1 MQKQIREESQSM
13 KVRLV
18 EFHNTA
24 SPFESPLS
32 AREKGRQLAST
43 IWSFSFVPLCLMMFA
58 SFTSAQTSQATIRGT
73 VHDSSDAVIVGASVS
88 LTNVDTHVTSKTTT
102 NENGDYFI
110 LNLNPGIYTLEA
122 SSKGFTAQKL
132 NPFALKVNQTSTFD
146 FSLSVGALDTV
157 VQVQAVGNQ
166 IEASSNELSM
176 TLEAKQISDLPLNS
190 RNFTQLFVAA
200 PGVSPIVVG
209 GSQTMSYTTAIG
221 PSMIPSFNGQSNR
234 SDLFIVDGILDVET
248 FGNAYAVQPG
258 VDYIQNMKLESHND
272 SAEFGGSTGG
282 TINIS
287 TKGGTNTLHGSAW
300 EYNKP
305 NSLQAE
311 QYFTP
316 KGTPQTPFTQ
326 NQFGGTLGGPV
337 VIPKLYHGKNRTF
350 FFGGY
355 EDLRFSGPGTWS
367 TTVPTAA
374 ELSGDFT
381 ADAPIYDPA
390 TTVCDSALNCTR
402 QQFSYN
408 GVKNM
413 IDPRRIAAG
422 NVYYAQHIWPAA
434 GLAGAPAGSN
444 TFQNS
449 PNNQDLYTFDA
460 RVDENIGNSDSV
472 FFRYMALK
480 GNQTSGRIQLPA
492 VQSTNAYS
500 YVGSY
505 SHIFS
510 AASVLHI
517 QAGRTYESRPQV
529 WRYKNVP
536 ADIVAK
542 VGFPSEF
549 VSGFKS
555 LGNIVPGIS
564 LQNHVSEIGEDDN
577 SEVTADS
584 WSVKTDYTHLIG
596 RHTFKFGAEY
606 NGIGESQTIEWS
618 QLNFAN
624 DETSSLRDPSTGNAV
639 ASFVI
644 GTPNSFTKRNLAESL
659 SPGGI
664 MGDYAQDQFQMSPK
678 LTVNVGVRYDLAL
691 IPKYGTAKD
700 KNQAVGNFDF
710 NNGTYVVYKVPGS
723 CASLN
728 NAPCIPT
735 PDGSLPAHV
744 TASPDGKVLQNQYN
758 NFQPRLG
765 AAYRITPTTVIH
777 GGFGIAFDNYA
788 ALVQNLRGVS
798 GNWPSVGQIGK
809 SNINKPSAASAFP
822 GYSTG
827 NLPAMTAFPDPTPFN
842 QFNWFV
848 DPKMKD
854 AYSLQWNFGIQRQLD
869 AVTVV
874 SATYVGSANRRLN
887 YGDFYNTA
895 KTPGPGDPSL
905 RSPYPY
911 IAPTFYSM
919 SKGEGNYNALQLQL
933 TRSFSK
939 GLAATAAYTWSK
951 SIDEGCSGFFGSEG
965 CSIQQIY
972 NIKAE
977 RAVSAFDVTHS
988 VVLTWNYAFPV
999 GRGKAINV
1007 DNRVLDLLVGG
1018 WQYSGFAKLHSGNP
1032 YNVTDAAD
1040 IANIGS
1046 VSWWPYIRPNITGPV
1061 KPGHQTAQNWLNAS
1075 GFTDP
1080 ALYTYGTTGRNN
1092 LRTQFYKGTDMSIFK
1107 EITFK
1112 ERYAAKFTF
1121 DAFNALNLAIW
1132 GQPDASFHDANFGK
1146 ITSTY
1151 SGARTIQMSGKF
1163 TF

>member
-1 MQKQIREESQSM
+1 MKGSVTRFSQVENVYHFWRSQGATSRLHDSLKCLVLGVFLLAGLTES
-13 KVRLV
+13 
-18 EFHNTA
+18 A
-24 SPFESPLS
+24 Y
-32 AREKGRQLAST
+32 
-43 IWSFSFVPLCLMMFA
+43 
-58 SFTSAQTSQATIRGT
+58 AQTSQASIRGN
-73 VHDSSDAVIVGASVS
+73 VHDSSNAVIIGASIS
-88 LTNVDTHVTSKTTT
+88 LVNVETKVTTATTT
-102 NENGDYFI
+102 NSAGDFII
-110 LNLNPGIYTLEA
+110 LNINPGTYTLEA

-132 NPFALKVNQTSTFD
+132 KPFVMQVNQTSTLD
-146 FSLSVGALDTV
+146 FSLTVGGLDTV
-157 VQVQAVGNQ
+157 VQVEAVGNQ
-166 IEASSNELSM
+166 IEASSTELAL
-176 TLEAKQISDLPLNS
+176 TLEAKQIADLPLDG

-209 GSQTMSYTTAIG
+209 GSQTMSYTTGIG

-282 TINIS
+282 TINVS
-287 TKGGTNTLHGSAW
+287 TKSGSNTLHGSAW
-300 EYNKP
+300 EYNKTP
-305 NSLQAE
+305 SLQAE
-311 QYFTP
+311 GYFTP
-316 KGTPQTPFTQ
+316 KGSPQTPFTQ
-326 NQFGGTLGGPV
+326 NQWGGTLGGPV
-337 VIPKLYHGKNRTF
+337 VIPKLYHGKDKTF
-350 FFGGY
+350 FFAGY

-390 TTVCDSALNCTR
+390 TTVCDANLNCTR
-402 QQFSYN
+402 QQFTYN

-413 IDPRRIAAG
+413 IDPKRIAAG

-434 GLAGAPAGSN
+434 GLAGAPVGTN

-449 PNNQDLYTFDA
+449 PNTQDWYTYDW
-460 RVDENIGNSDSV
+460 RVDENIGNNNSV
-472 FFRYMALK
+472 YFRYMALK
-480 GNQTSGRIQLPA
+480 GNSTSGRTQLPL
-492 VQSTNAYS
+492 VLSTNAYS

-505 SHIFS
+505 VHTFS
-510 AASVLHI
+510 ASSVLHA

-529 WRYKNVP
+529 WRYKGVP
-536 ADIVAK
+536 SDIVAK
-542 VGFPSEF
+542 AGFPTGF

-555 LGNIVPGIS
+555 LGNIIPGIN
-564 LQNHVSEIGEDDN
+564 LENHVSEIGEDDN
-577 SEVTADS
+577 SEVTANS
-584 WSVKTDYTHLIG
+584 WSVKSDYTHVIG
-596 RHTFKFGAEY
+596 KHTLKVGAEY

-618 QLNFAN
+618 QMNFAK
-624 DETSSLRDPSTGNAV
+624 DETSNLSDSSTGDAV

-644 GTPNSFTKRNLAESL
+644 GTPSGFTKRNLAESL

-664 MGDYAQDQFQMSPK
+664 MGYYAQDQFQMTPK
-678 LTVNVGVRYDLAL
+678 LTVNLGVRYDLAL
-691 IPKYGTAKD
+691 IPKYGTPKD
-700 KNQAVGNFDF
+700 NNQAVGNFDF

-723 CASLN
+723 CTSLG

-735 PDGSLPAHV
+735 ADGSLPTHV

-758 NFQPRLG
+758 NFQPRFG
-765 AAYRITPTTVIH
+765 AAYRVTPTTVIH

-809 SNINKPSAASAFP
+809 TSINKPSLTSAFP
-822 GYSTG
+822 GYTTQT
-827 NLPAMTAFPDPTPFN
+827 LPALTAFPAPTPFN

-869 AVTVV
+869 SVTVA

-919 SKGEGNYNALQLQL
+919 SKGAGNYNALQMQL

-965 CSIQQIY
+965 CSVQQIY

-977 RAVSAFDVTHS
+977 RSVSAFDVTHS
-988 VVLTWNYAFPV
+988 IVLTWNYALPV
-999 GRGKAINV
+999 GRGKALNV
-1007 DNRVLDLLVGG
+1007 DNRLLDLIVGG
-1018 WQYSGFAKLHSGNP
+1018 WQYSGFAKFHSGNP

-1046 VSWWPYIRPNITGPV
+1046 VSWWPYIRPNITSSV
-1061 KPGHQTAQNWLNAS
+1061 KPGHQTAQQYLNYGA
-1075 GFTDP
+1075 FTDP
-1080 ALYTYGTTGRNN
+1080 AQYTYGKTGRNN

-1107 EITFK
+1107 EIRIK
-1112 ERYAAKFTF
+1112 DRYAAKFTF
-1121 DAFNALNLAIW
+1121 DAFNVLNLAIW
-1132 GQPDASFHDANFGK
+1132 GQPNSSYSAPAPDGTTTAPNFGK
-1146 ITSTY
+1146 VTGTY
-1151 SGARTIQMSGKF
+1151 SGARTVQMSGKF